1 MLARAGGARGR
12 PASKA
17 ALAAGAAALGVV
29 GVAAWLARE
38 PEDGLAELVRR
49 RTAGEAGDS
58 DEGLLLARD
67 AELRACG
74 VALEAALAGGAR
86 RVALVA
92 AREAGRGAALRALAA
107 RRGAPLIELPLGE
120 QQQPES
126 ASAREW
132 PLALRT
138 WYYARRRPTEQV
150 LCEAVRS
157 AAADETWV
165 VELGEGESLRPELAE
180 ALRSTPAA
188 VVLGTDFEHGLT
200 MVAPPPGSA
209 AGQLSVVRLGEPAS
223 DESRASRAATLCAV
237 AAGGAE
243 CPEELVR
250 SLEDALRRR
259 VGWRLQDGLA
269 VARAARSTASDASV
283 PIVSSDSDAANA
295 EARGQ
300 EREHERKCESES
312 GSERESERPQ
322 PRNRPPTVAELEAAV
337 EACVQERSRELAA
350 RLDACA
356 SPAGAV
362 WLWNT
367 LELLCGAAPA
377 SVGSLEH
384 AQAAQSGRLRLALLP
399 PPPSGQSFE
408 GVLESAPRGE
418 VAGGEPEAEAAA
430 PVLAAPRGVC
440 SAFALLHGGAYGAG
454 PALTRARALHELQ
467 DLSALRADLEE
478 YFARR
483 GALDARARA
492 VDSLAALSPAS
503 PTLLRARIDLDS
515 DRIGLEHLRRDLLRR
530 ARNMAVLP

>member
-1 MLARAGGARGR
+1 MLARAGARGR
-12 PASKA
+12 PTSKA
-17 ALAAGAAALGVV
+17 ALAVAAAAGAAGT
-29 GVAAWLARE
+29 AAWLARE
-38 PEDGLAELVRR
+38 PKDGPPAELARR
-49 RTAGEAGDS
+49 RTAGEAGEAGDWE
-58 DEGLLLARD
+58 EGLLARD

-107 RRGAPLIELPLGE
+107 RRGAPLLELPLSE

-126 ASAREW
+126 ASSREW
-132 PLALRT
+132 PLALRS
-138 WYYARRRPTEQV
+138 WYYARRHTEEV

-157 AAADETWV
+157 AAAEETWV

-188 VVLGTDFEHGLT
+188 VVLGTASEHGLT

-243 CPEELVR
+243 CPEELGR
-250 SLEDALRRR
+250 ALEDALRRR

-283 PIVSSDSDAANA
+283 PIVGSDSDAAA
-295 EARGQ
+295 VEARGE
-300 EREHERKCESES
+300 EREHERKRESKCE
-312 GSERESERPQ
+312 SERESERPQ

-337 EACVQERSRELAA
+337 EACVHERSRELAA
-350 RLDACA
+350 RLDSCA
-356 SPAGAV
+356 DPAGAV

-377 SVGSLEH
+377 SMGSLEH

-408 GVLESAPRGE
+408 GVLETAPRGE
-418 VAGGEPEAEAAA
+418 VAGGEAEAAA

-440 SAFALLHGGAYGAG
+440 SAFALLHGGEYGAG
-454 PALTRARALHELQ
+454 PALARARALHELH
-467 DLSALRADLEE
+467 DLSALRVDFEE
-478 YFARR
+478 YFERR

-492 VDSLAALSPAS
+492 VDRLAALDPAS
-503 PTLLRARIDLDS
+503 PTLLRARINMDS

-530 ARNMAVLP
+530 ARRGSVLP